1 MQIRPAHQLDARAFA
16 TFLIELDWFSYVKG
30 KSFEE
35 ILQVCERNLAVES
48 DRVLLVA
55 VEGETILGYAN
66 LVFNHTMW
74 LPGPSAYLSE
84 LFIHPE
90 ARGKGVGSA
99 LINAVIDAA
108 TQANAYR
115 IMLNNSRER
124 DSYTRGFYL
133 KHGFEERPEMAN
145 FVLKLHGKS

>member
-1 MQIRPAHQLDARAFA
+1 MDIRPAHQLDARAFA
-16 TFLIELDWFSYVKG
+16 TFLIELDWFSYVQG

-35 ILQVCERNLAVES
+35 MLEVCERNLAVDS

-55 VEGETILGYAN
+55 VEGDVILGYAN

-74 LPGPSAYLSE
+74 LPGPSGYLSE
-84 LFIHPE
+84 LFIHPD
-90 ARGKGVGSA
+90 ARGKGVGTS
-99 LINAVIDAA
+99 LITSVIAA
-108 TQANAYR
+108 AKERNAYR

-124 DSYTRGFYL
+124 DSYTRGFYV

-145 FVLKLHGKS
+145 FVLKLDGKS